1 MLLFSL
7 EKCNAHP
14 MSTQGL
20 LGTLLTHYWIGLN
33 IVEYLI
39 DAETEGSLV
48 TTGNFV

>member
-1 MLLFSL
+1 
-7 EKCNAHP
+7 